1 MKCLE
6 CKRCGSQEL
15 SEIENYVVCE
25 YCQSRFV
32 LEADKQ
38 SRKATTI
45 DVQADIKALLKK
57 CSEDPV
63 NRLRY
68 AHLILDIDPS
78 NCEAMR
84 YLT

>member
-1 MKCLE
+1 
-6 CKRCGSQEL
+6 
-15 SEIENYVVCE
+15 
-25 YCQSRFV
+25 V